1 MRRRVASLSCQS
13 CEQKP
18 SITMPIPR
26 CRYRVAPPSIGSE
39 ECVMSTYLY
48 RLGRFAVRR
57 RWFVLGAWV
66 LAVVAISIGG
76 KAVGGQLKD
85 QFTVPGVE
93 SQQATD
99 LLK

>member
-1 MRRRVASLSCQS
+1 
-13 CEQKP
+13 
-18 SITMPIPR
+18 
-26 CRYRVAPPSIGSE
+26 
-39 ECVMSTYLY
+39 MSTSLY

-66 LAVVAISIGG
+66 LAVVAMSVAGR
-76 KAVGGQLKD
+76 AVGGELKD

-99 LLK
+99 LLKSTFPAQAGGTAQVVFHTANGTVTSAPNRA